1 MPKRSLFLR
10 LLTVALVAVGCASPA
25 SAEDAGQ
32 EDLNRAIEAK
42 LSAESFRE
50 LGLVADL
57 CQSAITKGLS
67 KENESFAKHLLA
79 STLLKR
85 AEAVSSPLVD
95 GGQFDVQSAQ
105 RWRIAVQELE
115 MAINADP
122 EMAQAQLLMGKLQ
135 ALPFGDSER
144 AKKALDAAVRLTADD
159 AADRAEALR
168 LRASVE
174 KDHEKQLADLNAA
187 IRLAPADARPL
198 RDRGN
203 VYLAQNKAQE
213 ALKDFDA
220 ALKLDPEDSATF
232 EAQGLAY
239 GMLEKWDEARDALTQ
254 AADLNPDSPVP
265 MIQRG
270 RINLLAGDN
279 EAAVNDATLALQIA
293 PNNVYALLLRAQA
306 YGEQKQWEKGLAD
319 AEQAVTL
326 APGASQSL
334 RIWAMLVAAADKVDE
349 VLPELERQHRQ
360 APEDTAALLRL
371 AMIYGSKK
379 QFEKAIDAYSDT
391 LQHEPTNW
399 FAYQGRA
406 DTYLSIGK
414 QAEALADYEQAL
426 KLDPN
431 NSGVL
436 NNLAWLLATSPD
448 DKLRNGKR
456 AIDLALK
463 ACEVTDYKQAHI
475 LSTLAAAYAET
486 GDFDTAKKWSGKA
499 VETSDESMKEQ
510 LSKELKSY
518 EEGKP
523 WRELQNE
530 TPKAESEKAESDKV
544 EGEKAE
550 SEKAED

>member
-10 LLTVALVAVGCASPA
+10 LLTVALVAVGCASHA
-25 SAEDAGQ
+25 LAEDAGQ
-32 EDLNRAIEAK
+32 DDLNRAIEAK

-67 KENESFAKHLLA
+67 KENEAFAKHLMA

-115 MAINADP
+115 IAIKADP
-122 EMAQAQLLMGKLQ
+122 ELAPAQLLMGQLQ
-135 ALPFGDSER
+135 ALPFGDAER
-144 AKKALDAAVRLTADD
+144 AKKALDAAVRLTADND
-159 AADRAEALR
+159 AERAEALR

-174 KDHEKQLADLNAA
+174 KDSDKQLADLNEAIKLAA
-187 IRLAPADARPL
+187 GDARPL

-220 ALKLDPEDSATF
+220 ALELDPEDSATF
-232 EAQGLAY
+232 ESLGLAY
-239 GMLEKWDEARDALTQ
+239 GILEKWDEARNAMTQ

-270 RINLLAGDN
+270 RINLLAGDK
-279 EAAVNDATLALQIA
+279 EAAINDATLALQIA
-293 PNNVYALLLRAQA
+293 PNNVYALLLRSQA
-306 YGEQKQWEKGLAD
+306 YAELKQWEKGLAD

-326 APGASQSL
+326 APGASQTL
-334 RIWAMLVAAADKVDE
+334 RNWAALVAASDKVDE

-360 APEDTAALLRL
+360 SPEDTAALLRL
-371 AMIYGSKK
+371 AMIYGAKK
-379 QFEKAIDAYSDT
+379 QFEKAIDAYSNT

-414 QAEALADYEQAL
+414 QAEALADYDQAL

-448 DKLRNGKR
+448 EKLRDGKR

-463 ACEVTDYKQAHI
+463 ACAVTDYKQAHI

-486 GDFDTAKKWSGKA
+486 GDFETARKWSGKA
-499 VETSDESMKEQ
+499 VEISDKDMKEQ
-510 LSKELKSY
+510 LSKELESY
-518 EEGKP
+518 KENKP

-530 TPKAESEKAESDKV
+530 TAKAEPAKAEN
-544 EGEKAE
+544 
-550 SEKAED
+550 